1 MKLTSGKIIYRIR
14 RCHFKLFGDVS
25 INVVTTEN
33 NVSEFLNFFSNNV
46 SKFVEMV
53 KKIGE
58 RIAFGIFEELEK
70 FLI

>member
-33 NVSEFLNFFSNNV
+33 NVSEFLNFF
-46 SKFVEMV
+46 F
-53 KKIGE
+53 KKCFKICRDGQE
-58 RIAFGIFEELEK
+58 NRRENSIWNF
-70 FLI
+70 